1 MAGLV
6 AHDPDTRP
14 ESSDDTRSI
23 PFPEARVR
31 RWVDGPVIPM
41 DRWLHSDTV
50 DELRASRARLG
61 LPVPRGLPPVTRAPL
76 TALDPLHANLR
87 GISRRG
93 APAADAP
100 AVRSPGAGALIVA
113 LGASAAAVLGLGAGV
128 GLALLAYVGHLPVP
142 GA

>member
-1 MAGLV
+1 MAGLI

-31 RWVDGPVIPM
+31 QWVEGPAIPA

-50 DELRASRARLG
+50 DELRATRARLG
-61 LPVPRGLPPVTRAPL
+61 LPVPRGLPAVTRAPL
-76 TALDPLHANLR
+76 TVLDPLRANLR
-87 GISRRG
+87 GISRG
-93 APAADAP
+93 DVP
-100 AVRSPGAGALIVA
+100 AVRSPGVGALIVT

-128 GLALLAYVGHLPVP
+128 GLAVLAYAGHLPVP